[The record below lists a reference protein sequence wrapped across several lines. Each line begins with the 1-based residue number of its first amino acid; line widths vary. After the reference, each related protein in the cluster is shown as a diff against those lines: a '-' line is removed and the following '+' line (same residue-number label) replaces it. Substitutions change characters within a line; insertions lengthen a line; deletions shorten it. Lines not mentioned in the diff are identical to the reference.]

1 MPWIGDSWRAGTPSD
16 SGNIVFHALGSRL
29 VPDKTGR
36 TRVFDTAT
44 GQPVQLRL
52 PAGYHPDPAAGF
64 HQPGE
69 TLEGTDTFTPF
80 EWLDDDTVVL
90 AQGDINWV
98 GDIITCHLS
107 DGRCDLA
114 VKEPPHNRHR
124 IAPGMGLPG

>member
-1 MPWIGDSWRAGTPSD
+1 VVFDSASD
-16 SGNIVFHALGSRL
+16 KFV
-29 VPDKTGR
+29 R
-36 TRVFDTAT
+36 TRAFDTAT
-44 GQPVQLRL
+44 SQPVLFRL

-69 TLEGTDTFTPF
+69 SLEGTDTFTPF
-80 EWLDDDTVVL
+80 EWLDDDTVAL
-90 AQGDINWV
+90 AQGDWV

-114 VKEPPHNRHR
+114 VKDGPHNRHR